1 MCCGIWLS
9 FLGRSL
15 GRAESAHNE
24 LCGVCTVHH
33 YRDMD
38 MDMGS
43 AAWEI
48 FKKILEKVVVSLQ
61 SVRLFESNKLAQVVD
76 GGEPRMAFLSPNKS

>member
-1 MCCGIWLS
+1 MRCGIWLS

-15 GRAESAHNE
+15 GRAESARNE

-33 YRDMD
+33 CRD

-43 AAWEI
+43 AAWKI
-48 FKKILEKVVVSLQ
+48 FKKILERVVVSLQ

-76 GGEPRMAFLSPNKS
+76 EGKPRIAFLSPNKS

>member
-15 GRAESAHNE
+15 GRAERAHNE
-24 LCGVCTVHH
+24 LCGFCTVHH
-33 YRDMD
+33 CRD

-43 AAWEI
+43 AAWKI
-48 FKKILEKVVVSLQ
+48 FKKIIERVVVSLHF
-61 SVRLFESNKLAQVVD
+61 VGLFESNKLAQVVD
-76 GGEPRMAFLSPNKS
+76 EGESRIAFLSRNKS